1 MANVRTIGM
10 RRTAVTV
17 VAAGTPVPISAT
29 TLFATDFEV
38 FPLNANVGNNM
49 YIGNSSVNNT
59 WIPRPKNQPVNF
71 VHGTGVI
78 DGANMVI
85 GFDLSKIYL
94 DADSNGDIAIVQY
107 FALDNAS

>member
-10 RRTAVTV
+10 RQVLVTV
-17 VAAGTPVPISAT
+17 ATAGTAVPISAN

-38 FPLNANVGNNM
+38 FPLNTNIGSNMYVGNV
-49 YIGNSSVNNT
+49 SVDNT
-59 WIPRPKNQPVNF
+59 WIPRPRNQPVNF

-94 DADSNGDIAIVQY
+94 DADSNGDTAIIQY